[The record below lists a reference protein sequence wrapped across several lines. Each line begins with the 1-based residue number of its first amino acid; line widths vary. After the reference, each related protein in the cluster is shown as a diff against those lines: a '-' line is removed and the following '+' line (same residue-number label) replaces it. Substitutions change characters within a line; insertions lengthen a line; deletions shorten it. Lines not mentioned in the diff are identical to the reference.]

1 MQKETAWEKYNRERK
16 EKKKVKRLS
25 LKEQEKD
32 NKKTQFERP
41 KEKWVKT
48 GEASEAELKLLLGNE
63 NEKEFVP
70 ETSDSWFSKL
80 GKGAFALDPTDRSFS
95 KAGDAFI

>member
-16 EKKKVKRLS
+16 EKKKVKRQS

-41 KEKWVKT
+41 KEK
-48 GEASEAELKLLLGNE
+48 
-63 NEKEFVP
+63 
-70 ETSDSWFSKL
+70 
-80 GKGAFALDPTDRSFS
+80 
-95 KAGDAFI
+95 